1 MLAKRYGFATATKT
15 LTRSKAPIGHLSF
28 KATHR
33 LGHRAGGLF
42 ILGRAAPTSST
53 SPTLF
58 DTSVSCQKMSELA
71 TYYLQQME
79 SIKSDFFESGDGY
92 SAIARRTAAVDEIVR
107 GHFQE
112 AFGGSDSGVAA
123 AAVGGYGREQLSPY
137 SDVDLLILVK
147 DNASSTKSEDQIAGL
162 LAKLWD
168 SQLRVSQSVR
178 TPADCTKLAPD
189 NTELHISL
197 LDTRFLCGDE
207 QFFREFETT
216 KLPKFYLREQRALT
230 RELVEA
236 ARKRHR
242 SFGNTIYQLEPDLKE
257 GPGGLRDFQLACWLM
272 QLDNLSPSKVPTS
285 EEFLPVDH
293 DHRVAEAKRFLFA
306 LRCYLHYFNG
316 RDKNQLT
323 FDLQETVAHEGSG
336 KAFPEGLGVSDWMR
350 EFFRNSRIID
360 RLAARAIDEHIV
372 PQNSL
377 LAMFRNRKSKLSNHD
392 FTVSNGRIFWRGSRQ
407 LEASPELGLQI
418 FAFMARTGLPLAAKT
433 ERRIEAQLPAVRA
446 HFNENQTHW
455 AAIREILLS
464 PHTYAALRAMRET
477 GVLFELFPSF
487 ELVDCLVIRDFY
499 HRYTVDEHTLVTI
512 RVLKELSV
520 DGDKRDSRYARLLE
534 EIDRPDLVYFAL
546 LFHDVGK
553 GVKNRTHSEVGA
565 ELAAEAMD
573 RVGLSDKSDRDTI
586 DFLIRDHLTMSGVMT
601 KRDISETETL
611 EEFKERVGTLERLK
625 MLTIMT
631 FADMSGVNPQA
642 MTTWRKDLLWQLYL
656 GTHHVF
662 TRDLEDK
669 RIEPDHEESLLD
681 LVNDPEEGRDLK
693 TFLKGFPHR
702 YLRTHTPEQIYS
714 HYTLSPR
721 SCAWRS
727 YRRHPERSRPL
738 RNRCDRVGAPVLVR
752 VPMRRPFRFWPQY
765 CESGSLWQRRRRHS
779 RYLPRLCF
787 RDRWQYGAARE
798 RGRPTQEE
806 SAPRSR
812 RSDGR
817 RTATTAASKRS
828 APGDAPSSSR
838 EFFFDNETSTR
849 ATIFHV
855 TAEDRTGLLFDLAS
869 RFSQN
874 ECDIDVVLID
884 TRAHRARDVFYVR
897 GPSGKLDEPSCQAL
911 CEELQEACV
920 SRAL

>member
-1 MLAKRYGFATATKT
+1 
-15 LTRSKAPIGHLSF
+15 
-28 KATHR
+28 
-33 LGHRAGGLF
+33 
-42 ILGRAAPTSST
+42 
-53 SPTLF
+53 
-58 DTSVSCQKMSELA
+58 MSDLA
-71 TYYLQQME
+71 TYHLQQME
-79 SIKSDFFESGDGY
+79 SINSEFFESGDGFK
-92 SAIARRTAAVDEIVR
+92 AIARRTVAVDEIVKGR
-107 GHFQE
+107 FKE
-112 AFGGSDSGVAA
+112 TFEGSGSGVAA
-123 AAVGGYGREQLSPY
+123 VAVGGYGREQLFPY

-147 DNASSTKSEDQIAGL
+147 DNASSTKSEDQIARL

-178 TPADCTKLAPD
+178 TPADCTKLAAD

-207 QFFREFETT
+207 QFFSEFETT
-216 KLPKFYLREQRALT
+216 KLPKFYLREQRTLT

-272 QLDNLSPSKVPTS
+272 QLDNLSTGTVPSS

-323 FDLQETVAHEGSG
+323 FDLQETVAHEGCG
-336 KAFPEGLGVSDWMR
+336 KAFPEGLAVSEWMR

-360 RLAARAIDEHIV
+360 RLAARAIDEHII

-377 LAMFRNRKSKLSNHD
+377 LAMFRNRQSKLSNHD

-455 AAIREILLS
+455 PSIREILLS

-520 DGDKRDSRYARLLE
+520 DGDKRDSRYSRLLE

-553 GVKNRTHSEVGA
+553 GAKDRKHSEVGA

-573 RVGLSDKSDRDTI
+573 RIGLSDKSDRDTI

-669 RIEPDHEESLLD
+669 RIELDHEETLLD
-681 LVNDPEEGRDLK
+681 LANDPDEGRDVK
-693 TFLKGFPHR
+693 TFLEGFPTR
-702 YLRTHTPEQIYS
+702 YLRTHTAEQIYS
-714 HYTLSPR
+714 HYTLGRDLAPG
-721 SCAWRS
+721 
-727 YRRHPERSRPL
+727 
-738 RNRCDRVGAPVLVR
+738 GAVVDIQNAHGHYE
-752 VPMRRPFRFWPQY
+752 VVVIASERPFLFASLCAALSGFGLNIAKAEAFGNDAGVILDTFRVSVSENVGSSELQ
-765 CESGSLWQRRRRHS
+765 ESEVAQLKKNLRRVADGRMDAEQLLQRRRTLGTR
-779 RYLPRLCF
+779 
-787 RDRWQYGAARE
+787 
-798 RGRPTQEE
+798 
-806 SAPRSR
+806 
-812 RSDGR
+812 R
-817 RTATTAASKRS
+817 RTFIEPEVS
-828 APGDAPSSSR
+828 
-838 EFFFDNETSTR
+838 FDNETSTR

-897 GPSGKLDEPSCQAL
+897 GPNGKLDEPSCQAL
-911 CEELQEACV
+911 CGDLQGACV